1 MKHIKDVTINDV
13 IVFEKL
19 KLNGVQF
26 YSAYINCLKGGFY
39 LEGDSRVSREMDTNV
54 ALFDS
59 KKEARQE
66 TWKMFKKD
74 GKQN

>member
-39 LEGDSRVSREMDTNV
+39 LQGDSRVSREMDTNV
-54 ALFDS
+54 ALFDT
-59 KKEARQE
+59 KDKARQV
-66 TWKMFKKD
+66 TWGMFK
-74 GKQN
+74 NER